1 MKEDDYTE
9 IYRFLN
15 GEMAGEERR
24 SFERRLEEE
33 PELER
38 EVADHQDLLKG
49 VALYGDTRLAGAIR
63 QSAENARKNGF
74 LITDE
79 QIVQYLN
86 GELPDDQAA
95 VFGNRLL
102 SDAAFAE
109 EVEFQRSLLASV
121 NLAGDKALKARI
133 RQTHSKLGE
142 KGFLQAA
149 QTEAPSEKAD
159 ARPPAK
165 RRQLFSVRALA
176 AAATVLLL
184 LAIGYF
190 LYPTTDATQQLY
202 SAHYQPDEEE
212 LQEQLEKLSLVGM
225 AIPDKAR
232 RESLSAALNIFQSG
246 NFDAASEALGQHL
259 EAWQEDESARY
270 FLALSLMET
279 GQFGEAVATFQP
291 LTTRA
296 GTAYYDKALWYQGL
310 SYLRLP
316 GRQARAKS
324 IFTLLAAVPSSGYKK
339 QAEEI
344 LKGLE

>member
-15 GEMAGEERR
+15 GEMSGEERR
-24 SFERRLEEE
+24 SFERRLEGE
-33 PELER
+33 PELAE
-38 EVADHQDLLKG
+38 EVAFNQDLARSI
-49 VALYGDTRLAGAIR
+49 ALYGDKT
-63 QSAENARKNGF
+63 
-74 LITDE
+74 
-79 QIVQYLN
+79 
-86 GELPDDQAA
+86 
-95 VFGNRLL
+95 
-102 SDAAFAE
+102 
-109 EVEFQRSLLASV
+109 
-121 NLAGDKALKARI
+121 LKARI
-133 RQTHSKLGE
+133 GQTHSRLEE

-149 QTEAPSEKAD
+149 QTGKTPSGEAD
-159 ARPPAK
+159 APPRAK
-165 RRQLFSVRALA
+165 LRRLFPVRALA
-176 AAATVLLL
+176 VAATVLLL
-184 LAIGYF
+184 LAVGYY
-190 LYPTTDATQQLY
+190 LYPTTDTTQQLY
-202 SAHYQPDEEE
+202 SAHYQPDEEA
-212 LQEQLEKLSLVGM
+212 LKEQLEKLSLVGM

-259 EAWQEDESARY
+259 EAWPEDEPARY

-279 GQFGEAVATFQP
+279 GQFGEAAATFQP

-324 IFTLLAAVPSSGYKK
+324 IFTLLAVVPSSGYQK